1 MNSGVEV
8 LELAK
13 NQYAYGVNTTC
24 RGRFLTHRPAYRKQ
38 ILNLDAGISLAGAR
52 FQGACYYDPDLGAE
66 SIVAQIGGR
75 LYQFVPDTIRSATV
89 YDRTIKEFFNGESFV
104 SNTTPTNLQY
114 SVILQNIN
122 DTSGATYPAKTILT
136 TDPSYITSSA
146 AAVSVNPVLVSG
158 NTQIQYTF
166 LLPLPVGF
174 NAGSIAVGSQ
184 VFVGTGIPGQIKWNV
199 LANNMTVGA
208 FPALQLRY
216 TAPQYASGTTIT
228 YSAGEPVFYITNP
241 SPPANIAT
249 TSLAFTAPAP
259 SQTVSAV
266 ISAPFP
272 GMVGQGLLI
281 GGFLYAVSSIPQP
294 IQTSTVTT
302 QTQSA
307 ANNSLQFAYDPN
319 PASLST
325 AWLWQAENYVIVNDG
340 YSRPVFF
347 NGVSSRRSIT
357 PTFIGTNT
365 ESFSVPQIGQVVSI
379 TLNAAFQ
386 DAIGTFINV
395 SALNLFPFLMQVI
408 GIDGD
413 TITAVNINGQTAVN
427 SIIPIG
433 SNINSTASPT
443 YTGVLSGN
451 ISLNV
456 PAPGTAFNISVTP
469 AFNGVV
475 GDNIILTDGTGALTS
490 YTFNVTAIAGGGSS
504 LTVTNVNAP
513 TGTIVQVGYPLI
525 SENLTASELPVGR
538 MGAYVQGRNWI
549 SMPDGKSFIVSDQ
562 NGDSSGTKA
571 LNFRDAV
578 LKWSLNTAQF
588 PIPGGAG
595 QINCIIALNTLDASL
610 GQGALQ
616 ILCDND
622 IFTCSASSDSTTWAA
637 TTSPILAES
646 IIGFGGVGQ
655 SGAVVSNGDLIF
667 KSQDGAIHSL
677 KLSRQDFDKWGNLP
691 ISQEVNRVIEQE
703 NLNQLSKITETIADN
718 RSLVS
723 CSPIDSA
730 GGIYSQGLI
739 AIDFDV
745 TSSLQGKLPSVY
757 DGIWKDGNFLQL
769 ISGKFNK
776 VDRTFAFLW
785 NETGNTV
792 ELWEI
797 LKDGTADDDGTST
810 PRPIVWPFES
820 PLVFNDVKG
829 KGEFDLVK
837 LDAGAVF
844 ISGLIGNATIKVWYR
859 PDFDSCWHFWTAF
872 SVCAENLE
880 SQIQQYRMR
889 IGLGMPPTVDCDP
902 TVNKFPNIGR
912 FFQTRIEVT
921 GSLTFMGAE
930 FYATPKPE
938 TFPPPKTQ
946 SEGASNA

>member
-1 MNSGVEV
+1 M
-8 LELAK
+8 
-13 NQYAYGVNTTC
+13 
-24 RGRFLTHRPAYRKQ
+24 
-38 ILNLDAGISLAGAR
+38 
-52 FQGACYYDPDLGAE
+52 
-66 SIVAQIGGR
+66 
-75 LYQFVPDTIRSATV
+75 
-89 YDRTIKEFFNGESFV
+89 
-104 SNTTPTNLQY
+104 
-114 SVILQNIN
+114 
-122 DTSGATYPAKTILT
+122 
-136 TDPSYITSSA
+136 
-146 AAVSVNPVLVSG
+146 
-158 NTQIQYTF
+158 
-166 LLPLPVGF
+166 
-174 NAGSIAVGSQ
+174 
-184 VFVGTGIPGQIKWNV
+184 
-199 LANNMTVGA
+199 
-208 FPALQLRY
+208 
-216 TAPQYASGTTIT
+216 
-228 YSAGEPVFYITNP
+228 
-241 SPPANIAT
+241 
-249 TSLAFTAPAP
+249 
-259 SQTVSAV
+259 
-266 ISAPFP
+266 
-272 GMVGQGLLI
+272 GQGLLI
-281 GGFLYAVSSIPQP
+281 GGFIYQVTAIPQP
-294 IQTSTVTT
+294 TQKTTVTT
-302 QTQSA
+302 QVQSTASPSTQ
-307 ANNSLQFAYDPN
+307 FDYDPN
-319 PASLST
+319 PAGIQT
-325 AWLWQAENYVIVNDG
+325 AWLWQSENYVIINDG
-340 YSRPVFF
+340 FSRPIFF

-357 PTFIGTNT
+357 PTFAGTNT

-395 SALNLFPFLMQVI
+395 STLNLFPFLMQVI

-443 YTGVLSGN
+443 YTGVLSSN
-451 ISLNV
+451 IPSPGI
-456 PAPGTAFNISVTP
+456 PAPGTSFTISVSPPFTG
-469 AFNGVV
+469 NV
-475 GDNIILTDGTGALTS
+475 GDDIILTDGTGELTA

-525 SENLTASELPVGR
+525 SQNVGASELPVGR

-549 SMPDGKSFIVSDQ
+549 SLPDGKSFIA
-562 NGDSSGTKA
+562 GDLVGSSSGTKA

-578 LKWSLNTAQF
+578 LKWSLNTTQF

-703 NLNQLSKITETIADN
+703 NLNQLFKITETIADN
-718 RSLVS
+718 RSLIS

-785 NETGNTV
+785 NEAGNTV

-797 LKDGTADDDGTST
+797 LKDGTADDDGTLT

-820 PLVFNDVKG
+820 PLVFSEVKG

-844 ISGLIGNATIKVWYR
+844 ISNLIGNATIKVWYR